1 MTVEQPRQRP
11 TSVLKVSSPELAPSS
26 RRTRIWLGTLDVVG
40 RMMIAIGV
48 LLLAFVAYQLWGTGI
63 AESRAQDTLATEFE
77 AVVQNTTTETTT
89 PLYGD
94 VISRIQIP
102 SIDVDKYVVA
112 GVDAESLQKGPGL
125 FPGSPLAGQLGNV
138 AITGHRTT
146 YGAPFSRINEIAVG
160 DEIILKTSEGE
171 FTYIVNAEPF
181 VVEPTQT
188 EVAKTTDPN
197 TATLTLISC
206 HPRWTSEKR
215 IVVTATLVPTVEPAP
230 PTEFVAQEGDYVPE
244 LLNKGWFHDSAAWP
258 WVLLWFTALVGLYV
272 AAIFAIR
279 RGIRAYISYPVMGVV
294 MLPVLFIFF
303 EQLSRLLPTNL

>member
-1 MTVEQPRQRP
+1 M
-11 TSVLKVSSPELAPSS
+11 SSPEIAPTSP
-26 RRTRIWLGTLDVVG
+26 RARLWLGALDVVG
-40 RMMIAIGV
+40 RIMIALGV
-48 LLLAFVAYQLWGTGI
+48 LLLSFVVYQLWGTGI
-63 AESRAQDTLATEFE
+63 AESRAQDTLASEFE
-77 AVVQNTTTETTT
+77 AVVQNAPTQITI

-94 VISRIQIP
+94 VISHIQIP

-112 GVDAESLQKGPGL
+112 GVDAKSLQRGPGL

-146 YGAPFSRINEIAVG
+146 YGAPFSRIDEVTIG
-160 DEIILKTSEGE
+160 DEIILKTPEGE

-181 VVEPTQT
+181 IVEPTQT

-197 TATLTLISC
+197 SAILTLISC

-215 IVVTATLVPTVEPAP
+215 IVVTASLVPTVEPAP
-230 PTEFVAQEGDYVPE
+230 PTKFVAQAGDYVPE
-244 LLNKGWFHDSAAWP
+244 LLNEGWFHDSAAWP
-258 WVLLWFTALVGLYV
+258 WVLLWSVALVALYV
-272 AAIFAIR
+272 AAIAATR
-279 RGIRAYISYPVMGVV
+279 RGVRAYVSYPVMGVV

>member
-1 MTVEQPRQRP
+1 
-11 TSVLKVSSPELAPSS
+11 VSSPEIAPTSP
-26 RRTRIWLGTLDVVG
+26 RARLWLGALDVVG
-40 RMMIAIGV
+40 RIMIALGV
-48 LLLAFVAYQLWGTGI
+48 LLLSFVVYQLWGTGI
-63 AESRAQDTLATEFE
+63 AESRAQDTLASEFE
-77 AVVQNTTTETTT
+77 AVVQNAPTQTTT

-94 VISRIQIP
+94 VISHIQIP

-112 GVDAESLQKGPGL
+112 GVDAKSLQRGPGL

-146 YGAPFSRINEIAVG
+146 YGAPFSRIDELTIG
-160 DEIILKTSEGE
+160 DEIILKTPEGE

-181 VVEPTQT
+181 IVEPTQT

-197 TATLTLISC
+197 SAILTLISC

-215 IVVTATLVPTVEPAP
+215 IVVTASLVPTVEPAP
-230 PTEFVAQEGDYVPE
+230 PTEFVAKAGDYVPE
-244 LLNKGWFHDSAAWP
+244 LLNEGWFHDSAAWP
-258 WVLLWFTALVGLYV
+258 WVLLWSVALVALYV
-272 AAIFAIR
+272 AAIAATR
-279 RGIRAYISYPVMGVV
+279 RGVRAYVSYPVMGVV